1 MKIIHGLLGLT
12 LALGIGTGYAQ
23 DQAQDEKKELP
34 EAAAD
39 GQQTAE
45 TARAGKDRNP
55 QTGKELKGIGEAA
68 RLKGGK
74 ALAETVKATAGP
86 PDFIDDDD
94 DGDGIGDAT
103 EQSAAHEA
111 THTVQ
116 QSSGAEATERK
127 ALGRTKTADVT
138 LKKSDKKKGDNH

>member
-23 DQAQDEKKELP
+23 DQAQDDKKELP

-45 TARAGKDRNP
+45 TARAGKF
-55 QTGKELKGIGEAA
+55 KA
-68 RLKGGK
+68 GK
-74 ALAETVKATAGP
+74 ALADTVKATAGP

-111 THTVQ
+111 AHTVQ
-116 QSSGAEATERK
+116 QSSGAETTERK
-127 ALGRTKTADVT
+127 ALGRTKSADVT
-138 LKKSDKKKGDNH
+138 LKKSDKKKGDNY

>member
-103 EQSAAHEA
+103 ERKRPGRVKYSDITLERGQAESDNSATIEA
-111 THTVQ
+111 DD
-116 QSSGAEATERK
+116 K
-127 ALGRTKTADVT
+127 KKTT
-138 LKKSDKKKGDNH
+138 KKKGDNY

>member
-1 MKIIHGLLGLT
+1 MKILHGLIGLT

-23 DQAQDEKKELP
+23 DQTQDDKKELP

-45 TARAGKDRNP
+45 TARAGKF
-55 QTGKELKGIGEAA
+55 KA
-68 RLKGGK
+68 GK
-74 ALAETVKATAGP
+74 ALADTVKATAGP

-103 EQSAAHEA
+103 E
-111 THTVQ
+111 
-116 QSSGAEATERK
+116 RK
-127 ALGRTKTADVT
+127 RPGRVKYADVT
-138 LKKSDKKKGDNH
+138 FERGKVESDDSDTVEADDKKKPTKKKGDNH